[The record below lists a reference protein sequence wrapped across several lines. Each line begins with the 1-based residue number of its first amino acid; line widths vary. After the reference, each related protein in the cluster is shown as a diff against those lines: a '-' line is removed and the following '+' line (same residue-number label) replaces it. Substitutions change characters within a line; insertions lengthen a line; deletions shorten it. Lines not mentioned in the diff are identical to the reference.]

1 MDNQK
6 ELLNAVLD
14 SAKYVY
20 DDKNKYVPKPT
31 YNQDDKQTSDK
42 PIQPPNV
49 KTNY

>member
-1 MDNQK
+1 MDTQQ

-31 YNQDDKQTSDK
+31 YNQDTKQTTDK
-42 PIQPPNV
+42 PIIPPNS
-49 KTNY
+49 KINY